1 MKHSISETNSPFLP
15 FKELQTSG
23 IHSNANAST
32 QAAIQA
38 AQTVAGG
45 GSGGGGGNGERRGN
59 SPSPVLRVVVENM
72 LYPITLDTIILIF
85 KKYGTLAKIVTFT
98 KNNTYQV
105 GRCCAGLALSPFTHS
120 SLHSLVKVR
129 TSSPSFLP
137 LFPLYR
143 RWSSMRTVVSPRRPR
158 WL

>member
-1 MKHSISETNSPFLP
+1 MYDS
-15 FKELQTSG
+15 KELQTSG
-23 IHSNANAST
+23 THSNANATT

-45 GSGGGGGNGERRGN
+45 GSVKDGPTGGGGGGRVGN

-105 GRCCAGLALSPFTHS
+105 G
-120 SLHSLVKVR
+120 
-129 TSSPSFLP
+129 
-137 LFPLYR
+137 Y
-143 RWSSMRTVVSPRRPR
+143 WE
-158 WL
+158 